1 MSLKEYKRI
10 VIKVGTSTLTHPG
23 GGLNLARIE
32 RLVRASCD
40 LKNSGREV
48 VIVTSGAV
56 GVGVDKLGLPAKPTA
71 LPDKQAAAAVGQ
83 CTLMHIYDKFFSEY
97 GHKVAQ
103 LLLTRD
109 VMEESGTRENV
120 ANTFA
125 RLFEYGVVPIVNE
138 NDTVSVKELE
148 HVTSF
153 GDNDTLSAV
162 VSTVCGA
169 DLLIILSDIEGLY
182 DADPRSNPD
191 AKLIRTVTEITSGMR
206 AAAGGAG
213 TAGGTGGM
221 HTKLVAADIA
231 MGAGIDMFIASGE
244 DPAII
249 SSILDGTAIGT
260 FFGKL

>member
-1 MSLKEYKRI
+1 
-10 VIKVGTSTLTHPG
+10 
-23 GGLNLARIE
+23 
-32 RLVRASCD
+32 
-40 LKNSGREV
+40 
-48 VIVTSGAV
+48 
-56 GVGVDKLGLPAKPTA
+56 
-71 LPDKQAAAAVGQ
+71 
-83 CTLMHIYDKFFSEY
+83 
-97 GHKVAQ
+97 
-103 LLLTRD
+103 
-109 VMEESGTRENV
+109 
-120 ANTFA
+120 
-125 RLFEYGVVPIVNE
+125 
-138 NDTVSVKELE
+138 
-148 HVTSF
+148 F

-249 SSILDGTAIGT
+249 SSILDGSAVGT